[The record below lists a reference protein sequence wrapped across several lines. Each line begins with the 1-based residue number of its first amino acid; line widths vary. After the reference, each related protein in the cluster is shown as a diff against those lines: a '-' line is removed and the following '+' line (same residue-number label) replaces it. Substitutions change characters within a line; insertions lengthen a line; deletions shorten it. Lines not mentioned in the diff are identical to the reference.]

1 MNILVMILGILGM
14 ISGLWV
20 MVGTPIGVILGIVYL
35 LRKDKKDKSYLKWIK
50 ISFGGLLAMLV
61 VMIAWGVLNFLAV
74 MNGWELPTAP
84 Q

>member
-1 MNILVMILGILGM
+1 MILGILGM